1 MTAPAAAAAVVPA
14 APDGLAAETAAGDL
28 AHVFAGRALARGL
41 RAEARRLAGLLDA
54 GFLAG
59 AGWDPARLILE
70 VPPGHRL
77 LGWQQCRVAG
87 CISRGDGPEQVCLGC
102 RLRLAANGLGVDELD
117 LMPARGWQ
125 RPEQCQVPGCPR
137 TWRTPQLPLCRAH
150 LHQQREVL
158 KIGLEEFLTHPG
170 VRPLPPCGSCRVTA
184 CVRDR
189 DGTGG
194 AYCRAHVDRWA
205 KARKADPGLDEQR
218 WRATTPAIAR
228 PGLVSLRG
236 LPPGLITEIL
246 FGLQQRCAAER
257 RTSHKMLRTICD
269 DMRRQ
274 QVATIAEF
282 APGNVQRP
290 VVGSFLMHL
299 RRAAASAE
307 TEQAAGV
314 WDLAL
319 FGRGGRMT
327 FTAITQGWLRETA
340 KRWVLE
346 ELPRRRGRRVGGT
359 VQAYVNSV
367 ARLSESLRARP
378 DGGQVP
384 AALGRADVENFL
396 NRLAFQQ
403 SAGQISLRLRE
414 RICRDLRQVFE
425 HVRALGLTRPGQ
437 PAAGLSDDFALL
449 AGDVPH
455 PPQPGEPSRD
465 LPAEII
471 ARLCEHLDEL
481 EAISSRRM
489 RVAVELLI
497 DTGRRPGE
505 ICTLGFGCLDRDSD
519 GAPVLVYDNHKAARL
534 GRRLPVSEATAQLV
548 ADQQAW
554 TRARFPHTPAAEL
567 KLLPTVFANPGGR
580 KGIRTESL
588 SERHRT
594 WVDGLPPLLR
604 ADGSAYDK
612 AKITLYAYRHTYAQ
626 RHADAGVPVDVL
638 RELMDHR
645 LLDATRQYYRVG
657 ETRRRQA
664 VDKVAVMQFDRH
676 GNRIWQQAR
685 ALLDSEHV
693 RRAVGEVAVPF
704 GGCAE
709 PSNVKAGGQACPFR
723 FRCAGCDH
731 FRTDVSYLPDLQA
744 YLDDLLRS
752 RERLLAAA
760 ELDEWA
766 KTDAMP
772 SEEEISRI
780 RRLIGRIKAGL
791 DELTSAERDQVNQAV
806 AVVRQHRAVMLGMPR
821 IRQIQ
826 PSIRPGRTA

>member
-1 MTAPAAAAAVVPA
+1 VTAPAAAVSLAVSAGPVA
-14 APDGLAAETAAGDL
+14 GLAAGDL
-28 AHVFAGRALARGL
+28 AYLFADPAGASGL
-41 RAEARRLAGLLDA
+41 GAAPRRLAGLLDG
-54 GFLAG
+54 GFLGG
-59 AGWDPARLILE
+59 AGWDPARLVLE
-70 VPPGHRL
+70 VPAGHRL

-102 RLRLAANGLGVDELD
+102 RLRLAVNGLGLDELD

-125 RPEQCQVPGCPR
+125 RPEQCQVAGCPR

-158 KIGLEEFLTHPG
+158 KVGLEEFLTHPG
-170 VRPLPPCGSCRVTA
+170 VRPLPPCGPCQVTA
-184 CVRDR
+184 CVRGR

-194 AYCRAHVDRWA
+194 AYCGAHVDRWA

-218 WRATTPAIAR
+218 WRATTAAIAR
-228 PGLVSLRG
+228 SGLVSLRG

-257 RTSHKMLRTICD
+257 RTSHKMLRAICD

-274 QVATIAEF
+274 QVATIADF

-299 RRAAASAE
+299 RRAVATPE
-307 TEQAAGV
+307 TEKADDV

-319 FGRGGRMT
+319 FGHGGRMT
-327 FTAITQGWLRETA
+327 FTAITQDWLRGTA

-346 ELPRRRGRRVGGT
+346 ELPRRRGRRVGDT

-378 DGGQVP
+378 DGGRVP
-384 AALGRADVENFL
+384 AALGRGDMENFL

-403 SAGQISLRLRE
+403 TAGQVSLRLRE

-465 LPAEII
+465 LPVEII
-471 ARLCEHLDEL
+471 AQLCGHLDKL
-481 EAISSRRM
+481 EVISSRRM
-489 RVAVELLI
+489 RTAVELLI
-497 DTGRRPGE
+497 DTGRRPEE

-534 GRRLPVSEATAQLV
+534 GRRLPVSQATAQLIT
-548 ADQQAW
+548 DQQAW
-554 TRARFPHTPAAEL
+554 TRARFPHTPVAEL
-567 KLLPTVFANPGGR
+567 KLLPTWFANPDGR

-594 WVDGLPPLLR
+594 WVDALPPLLR
-604 ADGSAYDK
+604 ADGSDYDK

-626 RHADAGVPVDVL
+626 RHADAGIPVDVL

-664 VDKVAVMQFDRH
+664 VDRVAMMQFNRH
-676 GNRIWQQAR
+676 GNRTWQQAR

-704 GGCAE
+704 GVCAE
-709 PSNVKAGGQACPFR
+709 PSNVKAGGQSCPFR

-752 RERLLAAA
+752 KERLLAAS

-766 KTDAMP
+766 KADALP
-772 SEEEISRI
+772 SEEEITRI
-780 RRLIGRIKAGL
+780 RRLITRINVGL
-791 DELTSAERDQVNQAV
+791 GELTAAERDQIDQAI
-806 AVVRQHRAVMLGMPR
+806 AVVRRHRAVMLGMPR
-821 IRQIQ
+821 IRQAL
-826 PSIRPGRTA
+826 PSLRPGRTA

>member
-1 MTAPAAAAAVVPA
+1 M
-14 APDGLAAETAAGDL
+14 
-28 AHVFAGRALARGL
+28 
-41 RAEARRLAGLLDA
+41 
-54 GFLAG
+54 
-59 AGWDPARLILE
+59 
-70 VPPGHRL
+70 
-77 LGWQQCRVAG
+77 
-87 CISRGDGPEQVCLGC
+87 SRGDGPEQVCLGC
-102 RLRLAANGLGVDELD
+102 RLRLAANGLGLDELD

-125 RPEQCQVPGCPR
+125 RPEQCQVAGCPR

-158 KIGLEEFLTHPG
+158 RIGLAEFLAHPD
-170 VRPLPPCGSCRVTA
+170 VRPLPPCGPCQVAA

-189 DGTGG
+189 DGTSGD
-194 AYCRAHVDRWA
+194 YCGAHVDRWA

-218 WRATTPAIAR
+218 WRATTAPIGR

-236 LPPGLITEIL
+236 LPLGLVIEVL
-246 FGLQQRCAAER
+246 FGLQQRCATER
-257 RTSHKMLRTICD
+257 RTPHKLLRTICD

-274 QVATIAEF
+274 QVTTIAEF
-282 APGNVQRP
+282 TPGNVQRSI
-290 VVGSFLMHL
+290 VSSFLLHL
-299 RRAAASAE
+299 RRASATTE
-307 TEQAAGV
+307 TEKDKDS

-319 FGRGGRMT
+319 FGRGGRMS
-327 FTAITQGWLRETA
+327 FTAISQGWLRETA

-414 RICRDLRQVFE
+414 RICRDLRQVLE
-425 HVRALGLTRPGQ
+425 HVRAAGLTRHGQ

-471 ARLCEHLDEL
+471 GQLCGHLDEL

-497 DTGRRPGE
+497 DTGRRPEE
-505 ICTLGFGCLDRDSD
+505 ICAIGFDCLDRDSD

-534 GRRLPVSEATAQLV
+534 GRRLPVSESTAQLV

-554 TRARFPHTPAAEL
+554 TRARFPQTPAAGL
-567 KLLPTVFANPGGR
+567 KLLPTVFANPDGR

-594 WVDGLPPLLR
+594 WADALPPLLR
-604 ADGSAYDK
+604 ADGSEYDK

-664 VDKVAVMQFDRH
+664 VDRVAVMQFDRH
-676 GNRIWQQAR
+676 GNRTWQQAR

-704 GGCAE
+704 GVCAE

-723 FRCAGCDH
+723 FRCAGCNH
-731 FRTDVSYLPDLQA
+731 FRTDASYLPDLQA

-752 RERLLAAA
+752 KERLLAAT
-760 ELDEWA
+760 ELDDWA
-766 KTDAMP
+766 RADALP
-772 SEEEISRI
+772 SEEEITRI
-780 RRLIGRIKAGL
+780 RQLITRIKAGL
-791 DELTSAERDQVNQAV
+791 GELTPAERDQIDQAA
-806 AVVRQHRAVMLGMPR
+806 AVVRRHRAVMLGMPR
-821 IRQIQ
+821 IRQIL
-826 PSIRPGRTA
+826 PSVRAERTA

>member
-1 MTAPAAAAAVVPA
+1 M
-14 APDGLAAETAAGDL
+14 
-28 AHVFAGRALARGL
+28 
-41 RAEARRLAGLLDA
+41 
-54 GFLAG
+54 
-59 AGWDPARLILE
+59 
-70 VPPGHRL
+70 
-77 LGWQQCRVAG
+77 
-87 CISRGDGPEQVCLGC
+87 SRGDGPEQVCLGC
-102 RLRLAANGLGVDELD
+102 RLRLAANGLGFDELD

-125 RPEQCQVPGCPR
+125 RPERCRVAGCPR

-158 KIGLEEFLTHPG
+158 GVGLEEFLAHPG
-170 VRPLPPCGSCRVTA
+170 VRPLPPCGPCQVTA
-184 CVRDR
+184 CIRDR
-189 DGTGG
+189 DETSGD
-194 AYCRAHVDRWA
+194 YCGAHVDRWA
-205 KARKADPGLDEQR
+205 KARRADPGLDEHR

-236 LPPGLITEIL
+236 LPPGLIIEVL
-246 FGLQQRCAAER
+246 FGLQQRCAVER
-257 RTSHKMLRTICD
+257 RTSHKLLRTICD

-274 QVATIAEF
+274 QVTTIAEF
-282 APGNVQRP
+282 TPGNVQRSI
-290 VVGSFLMHL
+290 VTSFLMHL
-299 RRAAASAE
+299 RRASATTE
-307 TEQAAGV
+307 TEKDKDS

-319 FGRGGRMT
+319 FGRAGKMT
-327 FTAITQGWLRETA
+327 FTAITQDWLRGMA

-367 ARLSESLRARP
+367 ARLAESLRARP

-384 AALGRADVENFL
+384 AELGRADIENFL

-403 SAGQISLRLRE
+403 SAGQISLHQRE

-437 PAAGLSDDFALL
+437 AAAGLSDDFALL

-455 PPQPGEPSRD
+455 PPEPGEPCRD

-471 ARLCEHLDEL
+471 GQLCGHLDEL

-497 DTGRRPGE
+497 DTGRRPEE
-505 ICTLGFGCLDRDSD
+505 ICAIGYGCVDRDSD

-534 GRRLPVSEATAQLV
+534 GRRLPVSQATARLV
-548 ADQQAW
+548 TDQQAW
-554 TRARFPHTPAAEL
+554 TRARFPHTPASEL
-567 KLLPTVFANPGGR
+567 KLLPTVFANPDGR

-594 WVDGLPPLLR
+594 WVDALPPLLR
-604 ADGSAYDK
+604 ADGSEYDK

-664 VDKVAVMQFDRH
+664 VERVAVMQFDRH
-676 GNRIWQQAR
+676 GNRTWQQAR

-704 GGCAE
+704 GVCAE

-760 ELDEWA
+760 ELDQWA
-766 KTDAMP
+766 KADAMP
-772 SEEEISRI
+772 SEEEITRI
-780 RRLIGRIKAGL
+780 RRLIDRIKEGL
-791 DELTSAERDQVNQAV
+791 GELTAAERDQIDQAV
-806 AVVRQHRAVMLGMPR
+806 AVVRRHRAVMLGMPR

-826 PSIRPGRTA
+826 PSIRPA